1 MDNKTNIDRI
11 VEMESYLNEAVQA
24 EKKLSEQLA
33 RMNEIRDHMIRLYRY
48 YGSEAWYEDR
58 EVDLPSQVGAGVLS
72 EDAVYDSITQMRDA
86 AFQMLELATDILKNR
101 I

>member
-72 EDAVYDSITQMRDA
+72 EDAVYNALESFKEMDSEMGDVQ
-86 AFQMLELATDILKNR
+86 
-101 I
+101 